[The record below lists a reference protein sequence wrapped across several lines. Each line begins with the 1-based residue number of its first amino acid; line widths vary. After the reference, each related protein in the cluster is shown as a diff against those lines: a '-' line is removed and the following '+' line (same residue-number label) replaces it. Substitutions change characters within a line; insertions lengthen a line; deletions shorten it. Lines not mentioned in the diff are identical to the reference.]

1 MTSSDVHA
9 RLTTALAGRYRLER
23 ELGAGGMATVY
34 LAEDVRHHRRVAIKV
49 LHPELSAVLGTE
61 RFLKEIE
68 LTASLQHPHILPLF
82 DSGSADGLV
91 FYVMPFVDGETLRAR
106 IDREQQLPVVD
117 AVRIAQDVASALD
130 YAHKRGVVHRD
141 VKPEN
146 ILLHEGRPMVAD
158 FGIALAVKEAGGQ
171 RMTQTGLSLGTP
183 QYMAPEQ
190 AMGEKTVDARA
201 DVFALGAV
209 TYEMLA
215 GEPPFTGPTMQAI
228 VAKVLATDPVP
239 LTELRKSVPV
249 HVWDAVATALEK
261 LPADRHASAE
271 RFATALGDG
280 SAVPRHISGARPASR
295 GTSRPTGARRALP
308 WIGGLAAGALIGV
321 TGAMT
326 MTGVASGNAESL
338 RAKPVRFLVT
348 APDSLELQAV
358 CCGQMMVLSPD
369 GRTLVYQ
376 ARPVPTDSVAG
387 APPQRL
393 VVRDLGS
400 LTVTVLLGTEGAT
413 SMSMSPDGQ
422 QLAFVANQRLFRMPL
437 RGGAATE
444 VSQLPT
450 GFVSGSTWLSNDRVL
465 VSVGTAIYSVD
476 LQSSQLSTFL
486 KADSLERQ
494 PVGPHAVEG
503 GHGVLFAYG
512 GFERVPSVYWLA
524 TGSTTPKRLMPGA
537 TPAYVPAWKRLLVN
551 RAGALLAFPF
561 DPVKGDTTGPA
572 VKVGDGNVL
581 RSPILAHAEYAV
593 SPNGTLVLSRR
604 ESDSADDTW
613 TPNTQI
619 TMRRNGVNSPIV
631 IPGTGS
637 IVLGSAAFSHNGQR
651 LVMPS
656 RSGFDSWK
664 IVTQDLGRG
673 VTQTVTG
680 DDYGRLPAFTARDDS
695 IVYLSRE
702 PITFAVRPSDGSGA
716 AVALPAIT
724 NWTAVN
730 EVSMHGDWMAV
741 SGTTKS
747 GASSA
752 DIGIFRRS
760 VGGPVQPYANSAA
773 GEVSPAIS
781 PNGRWLAYTTN
792 LSSVDQVFV
801 SPFPTPT
808 SRTAVSSGG
817 GRLPVWSGDGRTLYF
832 VNVKGA
838 FIGMSFSEGP
848 DGKPMLG
855 AERTIFNRGY
865 VRDWTMSPDG
875 TSMIFIDTARLLRLL
890 GLEVVLNLQ
899 PGS

>member
-1 MTSSDVHA
+1 MNPSDVRA

-34 LAEDVRHHRRVAIKV
+34 LAQDERHHRRVAIKV

-61 RFLKEIE
+61 RFLKEIA
-68 LTASLQHPHILPLF
+68 LTAGLQHPHILPLF

-106 IDREQQLPVVD
+106 LDRERQLPIAD
-117 AVRIAQDVASALD
+117 AVRIAQDVAGALD
-130 YAHKRGVVHRD
+130 YAHKRGIVHRD

-146 ILLHEGRPMVAD
+146 ILLHDGRPMVAD
-158 FGIALAVKEAGGQ
+158 FGIALAVSEAGGQ

-201 DVFALGAV
+201 DVFALGVV

-239 LTELRKSVPV
+239 VTELRKSVPE
-249 HVWDAVATALEK
+249 HVWEAVATALEK

-271 RFATALGDG
+271 KFAMALGDTAG
-280 SAVPRHISGARPASR
+280 TARRQSGARASSAH
-295 GTSRPTGARRALP
+295 TSRSSTARRALP
-308 WIGGLAAGALIGV
+308 WVGGLAAGALLGVLGAKSV
-321 TGAMT
+321 TGST
-326 MTGVASGNAESL
+326 TTVPTDV
-338 RAKPVRFLVT
+338 KPVRFVVT
-348 APDSLELQAV
+348 APDSLEVQAV

-369 GRTLVYQ
+369 GRTLVFQ
-376 ARPVPTDSVAG
+376 ARTTPTDSTMG

-393 VVRDLGS
+393 VMRELGS
-400 LTVTVLLGTEGAT
+400 LTSIVLPGTDGAT
-413 SMSMSPDGQ
+413 SLSISPDGQ
-422 QLAFVANQRLFRMPL
+422 QLLYVAYQRLFRMPL

-444 VSQLPT
+444 ITQLPT
-450 GFVSGSTWLSNDRVL
+450 GFVSGTTWLSDARVL
-465 VSVGTAIYSVD
+465 VTVGATIYSAD

-494 PVGPHAVEG
+494 PVGPSAVAG

-512 GFERVPSVYWLA
+512 GLERVPAVYWLA
-524 TGSTTPKRLMPGA
+524 TGSSAPRQLMPGA
-537 TPAYVPAWKRLLVN
+537 TPTYVPAWKRLLVN
-551 RAGALLAFPF
+551 REGALLAFPF

-572 VKVGDGNVL
+572 VKVADGNVL

-593 SPNGTLVLSRR
+593 APNGTLVLARR
-604 ESDSADDTW
+604 ESDGLAGAW
-613 TPNTQI
+613 TQNTSI
-619 TMRRNGVNSPIV
+619 TLRRNGANTPIRTASNGAV
-631 IPGTGS
+631 
-637 IVLGSAAFSHNGQR
+637 VVGSAAFSHDGQR

-664 IVTQDLGRG
+664 IVTQDLARG
-673 VTQTVTG
+673 VTQMITG

-702 PITFAVRPSDGSGA
+702 PMSFSVRPSDGSGT
-716 AVALPAIT
+716 AVALPPIT
-724 NWTAVN
+724 NWSAVDDIAMN
-730 EVSMHGDWMAV
+730 GDWIAV
-741 SGTTKS
+741 SGTAAV
-747 GASSA
+747 GATNT
-752 DIGIFRRS
+752 DIGVFQRS
-760 VGGPVQPYANSAA
+760 VGGPVQPYANTTAREEA
-773 GEVSPAIS
+773 PAIS
-781 PNGRWLAYTTN
+781 PDGRWLAYTAN
-792 LSSVDQVFV
+792 VSGVDQVFV

-808 SRTAVSSGG
+808 SRTAASGNG
-817 GRLPVWSGDGRTLYF
+817 GRLPVWSGDGRMLYF
-832 VNVKGA
+832 YNGKG
-838 FIGMSFSEGP
+838 SFVGLPFSAGTN
-848 DGKPMLG
+848 GKPVLG
-855 AERTIFNRGY
+855 AERTLYNRGY
-865 VRDWTMSPDG
+865 VRNWTMSPDG
-875 TSMIFIDTARLLRLL
+875 SSLIFIDTARLLRLL